1 MVERTVTYILDKLA
15 YILKE
20 SQRSRELEIKYL
32 KDKKYSRNQSQRIHT
47 QALINRSKSL
57 KKELENKIF
66 SNIYK
71 ITYLTNK
78 DTHIQEAIL
87 TNVNENEAKK
97 IMQIWAKISNVEIK
111 ILEIKRIPTFIQGN
125 PL

>member
-15 YILKE
+15 YTLKE
-20 SQRSRELEIKYL
+20 SQRSRELEVKYL

-78 DTHIQEAIL
+78 DTHIQEATL

-97 IMQIWAKISNVEIK
+97 IMQIWAKTYNVEIK
-111 ILEIKRIPTFIQGN
+111 ILEIKKIPTFIQRN

>member
-15 YILKE
+15 YTLKE
-20 SQRSRELEIKYL
+20 SQRSQELEIKYL

-97 IMQIWAKISNVEIK
+97 IMQIWAKTYNVEIK
-111 ILEIKRIPTFIQGN
+111 ILEIKKIPTFIQGN

>member
-15 YILKE
+15 YTLKE
-20 SQRSRELEIKYL
+20 SQRSRELEVKYL

-47 QALINRSKSL
+47 QALIKRSKSL
-57 KKELENKIF
+57 KKELEHKIF

-71 ITYLTNK
+71 ITYLTDK

-87 TNVNENEAKK
+87 TNVNENEARK
-97 IMQIWAKISNVEIK
+97 IMQIWAKTYNVEIK
-111 ILEIKRIPTFIQGN
+111 ILEIKKIPTFIQGN

>member
-1 MVERTVTYILDKLA
+1 MNY
-15 YILKE
+15 
-20 SQRSRELEIKYL
+20 
-32 KDKKYSRNQSQRIHT
+32 
-47 QALINRSKSL
+47 L

-87 TNVNENEAKK
+87 TNVNENEARK
-97 IMQIWAKISNVEIK
+97 IMQIWAKTYNVEIK
-111 ILEIKRIPTFIQGN
+111 ILEIKKIPTFIQRN

>member
-15 YILKE
+15 YTLKE
-20 SQRSRELEIKYL
+20 SQRSQELEIKYL

-47 QALINRSKSL
+47 QALIKRSKSL

-71 ITYLTNK
+71 ITYLTDK

-87 TNVNENEAKK
+87 TNVNENEARK
-97 IMQIWAKISNVEIK
+97 IMQIWAKTYNVEIK
-111 ILEIKRIPTFIQGN
+111 ILEIKKIPTFIQGN